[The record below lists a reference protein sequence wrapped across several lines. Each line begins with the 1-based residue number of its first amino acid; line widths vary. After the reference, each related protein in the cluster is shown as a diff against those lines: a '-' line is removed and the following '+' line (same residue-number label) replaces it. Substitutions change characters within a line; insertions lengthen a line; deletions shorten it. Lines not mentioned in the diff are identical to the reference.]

1 MLLEKVPRTFPVSL
15 TILQGHNPPQSLRW
29 AALSSHL
36 LPTLSC
42 PREATEGRI
51 GEIGLYRQVP
61 ECRDLNWPKVTGG
74 RLTSRVLKTHLLL

>member
-1 MLLEKVPRTFPVSL
+1 MLFEKVPRTFPVSL
-15 TILQGHNPPQSLRW
+15 AILQGHNLLQSLRW
-29 AALSSHL
+29 DALSSHL
-36 LPTLSC
+36 LLTLSC

-61 ECRDLNWPKVTGG
+61 ECRDLNWSKVTGG